1 MSGGRHASSHKAAG
15 DQTHHHLHGCS
26 AAVLDCTSECRLER
40 HAETALCSAYL
51 GNVKLLQHCQSICG
65 NPFAI
70 TDGFGRNVLHVAA
83 SRGHLHLVHWLLTR
97 RKVAVN
103 VADWESRWSALHRS
117 LFYGHLGV
125 GVYLVKVCACVYNAL
140 SMCHII
146 YVIMLLLF
154 TMSEKCRVM
163 SGTE

>member
-15 DQTHHHLHGCS
+15 DQTHHLHGS
-26 AAVLDCTSECRLER
+26 AAALDCTTECRLEK
-40 HAETALCSAYL
+40 HAETVLCCAYL
-51 GNVKLLQHCQSICG
+51 GNIKLLQHCQSVCG

-97 RKVAVN
+97 KKVAVN

-125 GVYLVKVCACVYNAL
+125 GVYLVKVCIYNAL
-140 SMCHII
+140 YICHLNELIH
-146 YVIMLLLF
+146 VA
-154 TMSEKCRVM
+154 VVHN
-163 SGTE
+163 GV